1 MSDNGSSSLYSPSS
15 GSTYGSSSLAMDQSQ
30 GQQSSQHA
38 SQEPSTY
45 LSMSASQQDPQVAS
59 TGQYTMP
66 PSSQAN
72 DNKTIVLAIPAKIN
86 FLTEGRSS
94 KQQSYQQQQ
103 PSYQQQA
110 QQVTMIQSPSAD
122 QRPDPYAAAKQQMG
136 KCT

>member
-1 MSDNGSSSLYSPSS
+1 
-15 GSTYGSSSLAMDQSQ
+15 
-30 GQQSSQHA
+30 
-38 SQEPSTY
+38 
-45 LSMSASQQDPQVAS
+45 MSASQQDPQVAS

-110 QQVTMIQSPSAD
+110 SQQQQAQQVTMIQSPSAD